1 MKDDLVVTDEKVPAV
16 PVAKEI
22 LSYLLRNPEAA
33 DSLTEIARWRL
44 MQEAVRRSVES
55 TQAAL
60 DWLIAEG
67 YVNEETRI
75 GTNSLFRLNPER
87 RSEAEALLDE
97 SQGMG
102 DIQK

>member
-67 YVNEETRI
+67 YVNEETRM

-97 SQGMG
+97 GQGMG
-102 DIQK
+102 DMQK

>member
-1 MKDDLVVTDEKVPAV
+1 MKDDLVVTDGKVPAV

-67 YVNEETRI
+67 YVNEETRM

-97 SQGMG
+97 GQGMG

>member
-1 MKDDLVVTDEKVPAV
+1 MKGDLVVTDGKAPAM

-44 MQEAVRRSVES
+44 MEEAVRRSVES

-67 YVNEETRI
+67 YVNEEARM

-87 RSEAEALLDE
+87 RGDAEALLGE
-97 SQGMG
+97 GHGIG
-102 DIQK
+102 DPQE